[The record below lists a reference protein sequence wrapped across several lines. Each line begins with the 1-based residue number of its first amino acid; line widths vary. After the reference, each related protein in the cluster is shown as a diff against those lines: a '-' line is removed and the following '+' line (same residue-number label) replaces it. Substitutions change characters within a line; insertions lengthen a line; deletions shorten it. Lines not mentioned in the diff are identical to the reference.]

1 MVGVPLLRSADLFN
15 TQQLCSFP
23 SGCLVTVSTHCRL
36 GQASSILQTSQ
47 QSTLSMAD
55 TVRVFF
61 SGTSGNMKVRSLS

>member
-47 QSTLSMAD
+47 QSTLSMVD
-55 TVRVFF
+55 TVQVFI
-61 SGTSGNMKVRSLS
+61 SSTSGSKKVMCLS